1 MDYDGWMGFCS
12 DLAWDAGTV
21 DGSAAKRIRLDSVC
35 SIIG

>member
-1 MDYDGWMGFCS
+1 MTDGWGF
-12 DLAWDAGTV
+12 DLVWDTV